1 MSTPTTMSLEALWG
15 AIAQVLDPE
24 VPALTV
30 VDLGIVR
37 DVRITDDAV
46 EVDITPTY
54 SGCPAMKLI
63 EDEIV
68 GALTRAGVDMVR
80 VRTVFQPA
88 WTTDWMSEDA
98 RQRLRAYG
106 IAPPG
111 RVEEPD
117 GLVSL
122 RRRAEN
128 VACPFCGSQQT
139 AVRSDFGSTACK
151 SLHYCEACRQPFER
165 FKAI

>member
-1 MSTPTTMSLEALWG
+1 MSGPVTLSREALWE
-15 AIAQVLDPE
+15 AISQVLDPE

-63 EDEIV
+63 EEEII
-68 GALTRAGVDMVR
+68 GALKGLGVENVR

-88 WTTDWMSEDA
+88 WTTGVLNPNPGIEGTTTWNASSARPPCASGSVSGPIMSRNSANE
-98 RQRLRAYG
+98 
-106 IAPPG
+106 PG
-111 RVEEPD
+111 
-117 GLVSL
+117 
-122 RRRAEN
+122 
-128 VACPFCGSQQT
+128 
-139 AVRSDFGSTACK
+139 
-151 SLHYCEACRQPFER
+151 
-165 FKAI
+165 